1 MPEVAC
7 LMLTSVRG
15 DVAPFDAIM
24 AGAAGCLLK
33 PVRGAGLVGGVRAV
47 AAGLMCLDNRS
58 RAQVMI
64 GPGDGCGSV
73 REQVGAARPP

>member
-24 AGAAGCLLK
+24 ADAAGCLLK
-33 PVRGAGLVGGVRAV
+33 PVRRAGPGRRGASRRRRANVSGQSQQGAGHDWPR
-47 AAGLMCLDNRS
+47 
-58 RAQVMI
+58 
-64 GPGDGCGSV
+64 
-73 REQVGAARPP
+73 